1 MTRTPA
7 RILGGVFFDIK
18 AISMIP
24 RDKNDRHAASA
35 DHDQAAFAPRSSAK
49 VKKPIVHGLLSAMA
63 SPVDAAFLAWFR
75 FAFGSVMACYAINSL
90 MSGSVRMMYVDPT
103 FHFKYTGFHWVPV
116 LPEAG
121 MFGFFVTLAIL
132 AVMVALGLC
141 YRFASIAFALLF
153 TWLFLMDRTYY
164 QNHYYLVTMLSW
176 MMVVLPAGK
185 IFALDVLGKPN
196 KAIATVPAWM
206 LWVVRFH
213 IGLPYFMGGIAKLD
227 GDWLLGQPMRMTL
240 ASRTWVPGIGQFM
253 TEDWMVS
260 LFSWGGMLFDLL
272 VVPGLLWK
280 RTRLLAFAA
289 ALAFH
294 LTNAFMFTI
303 GIFPW
308 LMIAATLVFFPP
320 GWPRRVLT
328 GRRLKVSAKVGD
340 GSKLPAALPVRQK
353 SMLQVPTIAM
363 LLCVYVTFHLLW
375 PLRYLTTEQSPNW
388 TERGHFFAWHMLLRG
403 KKSGLRYFVVDRD
416 TGDFEV
422 VNLRRYLAI
431 HQMPKLGR
439 DPENIRQLAN
449 LIHADILKDENR
461 DVEVR
466 VFSLVSMNGRK
477 PQLMIDPKVD
487 LGREPSTLSVP
498 DWIVPLKE
506 PLRHDHWS
514 FRISEWEQRLGI
526 QVDDVMDFSGSRHS
540 QVMTGAE
547 AATAASRR

>member
-1 MTRTPA
+1 M
-7 RILGGVFFDIK
+7 
-18 AISMIP
+18 S
-24 RDKNDRHAASA
+24 RDASK
-35 DHDQAAFAPRSSAK
+35 DQGSVDGQLQASDGNSKLDSHVLRSTSTSK
-49 VKKPIVHGLLSAMA
+49 MLSAMTV
-63 SPVDAAFLAWFR
+63 PVDAAFLAWFR
-75 FAFGSVMACYAINSL
+75 FAFGIVMACYAVNNL
-90 MSGSVRMMYVDPT
+90 MSGSVRMMYGDPT
-103 FHFKYTGFHWVPV
+103 FHFKYFGFHWVPV
-116 LPEAG
+116 LPQSG
-121 MFGFFVTLAIL
+121 MFAFFICLGIL
-132 AVMVALGLC
+132 ALMIALGLC
-141 YRFASIAFALLF
+141 YRIASLAFAVLF

-164 QNHYYLVTMLSW
+164 QNHYYLVTLLSW
-176 MMVVLPAGK
+176 MMVILPAGK
-185 IFALDVLGKPN
+185 IYAFDVLGRSDKS
-196 KAIATVPAWM
+196 IATVPAWM

-260 LFSWGGMLFDLL
+260 LFSWGGMLFDLF
-272 VVPGLLWK
+272 VVPGLLWR
-280 RTRLLAFAA
+280 RTRVFAFAA

-308 LMIAATLVFFPP
+308 LMIAATCVFFPP

-328 GRRLKVSAKVGD
+328 GRRLKLSSQVGD
-340 GSKLPAALPVRQK
+340 EVTLSAGLGSNQK
-353 SMLQVPTIAM
+353 SRQQVSTIAI
-363 LLCVYVTFHLLW
+363 LLCLYVTFHLLW
-375 PLRYLTTEQSPNW
+375 PLRYLASDQSPNW

-403 KKSGLRYFVVDRD
+403 KKSGLRYFAVDRD

-449 LIHADILKDENR
+449 LIHADFLKDEQR
-461 DVEVR
+461 DVEIR

-477 PQLMIDPKVD
+477 PQLMIDPNVD

-498 DWIVPLKE
+498 GWIVPLKE
-506 PLRHDHWS
+506 PLRRDHWS

-526 QVDDVMDFSGSRHS
+526 QVNDVMGFPSIATSRSKTRVDAKGS
-540 QVMTGAE
+540 
-547 AATAASRR
+547 ATDQ

>member
-1 MTRTPA
+1 MSRDSSNSKLSNAMTA
-7 RILGGVFFDIK
+7 
-18 AISMIP
+18 
-24 RDKNDRHAASA
+24 
-35 DHDQAAFAPRSSAK
+35 
-49 VKKPIVHGLLSAMA
+49 
-63 SPVDAAFLAWFR
+63 PVDAAFLAWFR
-75 FAFGSVMACYAINSL
+75 FAFGIVMACYAVSNL
-90 MSGSVRMMYVDPT
+90 MSGSVRMMYVNPT
-103 FHFKYTGFHWVPV
+103 FHFKYFGFHWVPV
-116 LPEAG
+116 LPQAG
-121 MFGFFVTLAIL
+121 MFAFFIGLGIL
-132 AVMVALGLC
+132 ALMIALGLC
-141 YRFASIAFALLF
+141 YRFASIVFAVMF

-164 QNHYYLVTMLSW
+164 QNHYYLVTLLSW
-176 MMVVLPAGK
+176 MMVILPAGK
-185 IFALDVLGKPN
+185 IFALDVLGRSDKS
-196 KAIATVPAWM
+196 IATVPAWM

-240 ASRTWVPGIGQFM
+240 ASRTWVPGIGPFM

-280 RTRLLAFAA
+280 RTRGLAFGA

-328 GRRLKVSAKVGD
+328 GRRLKRPAPITDGSTRSAGLGD
-340 GSKLPAALPVRQK
+340 GQK
-353 SMLQVPTIAM
+353 SMLRVSTIAI
-363 LLCVYVTFHLLW
+363 LLGVYVTFHFLW
-375 PLRYLTTEQSPNW
+375 PLRYLATDQSPNW

-403 KKSGLRYFVVDRD
+403 KKSGLRYFTVDRD

-449 LIHADILKDENR
+449 LIHADVLKDEGR

-487 LGREPSTLSVP
+487 LGCEASTLSIP
-498 DWIVPLKE
+498 SWIVPLKE
-506 PLRHDHWS
+506 PLRRDHWS

-526 QVDDVMDFSGSRHS
+526 EVNDVMGFATITSSPMKARAD
-540 QVMTGAE
+540 
-547 AATAASRR
+547 AAGTVLNQ